1 MPRCKLCEA
10 FYEQYPLQERRGNQV
25 HVLSEDRSFSRSFSM
40 TQSPQ
45 ECAFET
51 GTFSTENFQCGTMND
66 LRDLAEKL
74 SEDKERLEKGY
85 CRDGYHRR
93 EDMDSGSIG
102 VVRIPESDM
111 EFEDDEAVQ
120 GYIVM
125 TWYKNRGRTGRAY
138 IMDDDDEVR
147 VLDLK
152 TAEGVLDLY
161 AGRTNDAKS

>member
-1 MPRCKLCEA
+1 MPRCKLCET
-10 FYEQYPLQERRGNQV
+10 FYEQYPLQERDGEQV
-25 HVLSEDRSFSRSFSM
+25 HVLSEERSFRM

-51 GTFSTENFQCGTMND
+51 GAFSTKNFQCGTMND

-102 VVRIPESDM
+102 VIRIPESDM
-111 EFEDDEAVQ
+111 EFEGEDGEPVQ

-138 IMDDDDEVR
+138 IMDDDDEVK
-147 VLDLK
+147 VLDGK
-152 TAEGVLDLY
+152 G
-161 AGRTNDAKS
+161 